1 MRALL
6 LALIA
11 CDPDPGK
18 APLDSASPA
27 GAQAIVDPT
36 RATHYL
42 DQPFPSD
49 ALLTADG
56 TPDLTGFPIEGT
68 DLGAQVVGGW
78 VRRIEATSR
87 GFANHGAAY
96 FRFTAALEG
105 LPEQTT
111 GLADDPILLVDL
123 ETGERIP
130 LITRFIAD
138 PAGDPWYGDNTLA
151 MAPALGHPPR
161 SGATLAAVVMAS
173 AGARPA
179 DGWSVPPDVQAGLAL
194 AGVDGEVAV
203 STTYTVQDGTAELRA
218 VRDDVLSRLGDA
230 PDWGDATLRR
240 VQTLAYAQGQ
250 TPGGADATVCTVTFT
265 DGGTED
271 RYLAPLDGGTPH
283 SHDMID
289 GWPMAVY
296 QVEVPVFNY
305 SRLEDRP
312 YMNPGFG
319 HISDIDR
326 DSGWW
331 ELPGGVPGTPD
342 VETISV
348 TVSLPE
354 GPDGVAIT
362 DAPVIIYDHGTGGH
376 AYNAV
381 QRRSGLDDGLGLAQ
395 VLTDAGWAIVSRDSP
410 LYGTRYPLIDEGYG
424 ASLGFY
430 NIVNLPAF
438 RDNQRQAAIEG
449 VVMRR
454 FVQTGLNPL
463 LGQGSVDGSRLRR
476 MGHSLGSVTANLGI
490 AADPGV
496 YEASFLSGSGGV
508 FAHYFLDTGLLDVI
522 DPGLISS
529 LFALLGAEAP
539 DVVTTPA
546 VMGAAIGLPEA
557 AWSGVDRLH
566 PVIGLFQWT
575 MDPSDPMAIAR
586 DVDVPTTMIVGIGD
600 YQVPNF
606 TSWALIEALPD
617 ATHTDVS
624 PSYDYDPHWVLHRE
638 PEGAAVLAG
647 WLAE

>member
-1 MRALL
+1 MLQLL
-6 LALIA
+6 LALVA
-11 CDPDPGK
+11 CNPDPGK
-18 APLDSASPA
+18 GAADSADP
-27 GAQAIVDPT
+27 GGPQAIVDPART
-36 RATHYL
+36 THYL

-49 ALLTADG
+49 DLLTPDG
-56 TPDLTGFPIEGT
+56 TPDLTGFPGGGEEIGR
-68 DLGAQVVGGW
+68 QVVDGW
-78 VRRIEATSR
+78 ARRIEATSH

-96 FRFTAALEG
+96 FRFTEALEG
-105 LPEQTT
+105 IP
-111 GLADDPILLVDL
+111 ADTEGAAADPVLLVDL

-130 LITRFIAD
+130 LLTRFVAD
-138 PAGDPWYGDNTLA
+138 PQGDPWYGENTLA
-151 MAPALGHPPR
+151 IAPALGHPPR
-161 SGATLAAVVMAS
+161 SGATLAAVVMTS
-173 AGARPA
+173 SGARA
-179 DGWSVPPDVQAGLAL
+179 AEGWSVPPAVQAGLDL
-194 AGVDGEVAV
+194 AGVDGDVAV
-203 STTYTVQDGTAELRA
+203 ATTYTVQDATAELRA
-218 VRDDVLSRLGDA
+218 VRDDVLTRLGDA
-230 PDWGDATLRR
+230 PDWGSPTLRR
-240 VQTLAYAQGQ
+240 VETLAYAQGQ
-250 TPGGADATVCTVTFT
+250 TPGGADATVCTVTFG
-265 DGGTED
+265 DGSSEE
-271 RYLAPLDGGTPH
+271 RYLAALEGGTAH
-283 SHDMID
+283 STDMID

-296 QVEVPVFNY
+296 QVEIPVFNY
-305 SRLEDRP
+305 SRLADRP

-319 HISDIDR
+319 HVADVAR

-331 ELPGGVPGTPD
+331 TFSGGVPGTPD

-354 GPDGVAIT
+354 ATDGTPLT

-376 AYNAV
+376 AYNAI

-395 VLTDAGWAIVSRDSP
+395 VLADAGWAIVSRDSP

-430 NIVNLPAF
+430 NVVNLPAF

-449 VVMRR
+449 VIMRR

-463 LGQGSVDGSRLRR
+463 LPGGSVDGTRLRR

-508 FAHYFLDTGLLDVI
+508 FAHYFLDTGLLGVI
-522 DPGLISS
+522 DASLISS
-529 LFALLGAEAP
+529 LFALLGADAP
-539 DVVTTPA
+539 DVVTIPA
-546 VMGAAIGLPEA
+546 VLGAAVGIPEA
-557 AWSGVDRLH
+557 AWGQLDRLH

-575 MDPSDPMAIAR
+575 MDPSDPMAVAR

-606 TSWALIEALPD
+606 TSWALLEALPD
-617 ATHTDVS
+617 AIHTDVA

-638 PEGAAVLAG
+638 AEGAQVLAD